1 MLKTIKKQRG
11 QTYSRE
17 DIAAIRQQRTLKRNG
32 KASRVLA
39 QLSQQSGYNQSGDYS
54 QGMTQ

>member
-17 DIAAIRQQRTLKRNG
+17 DIAAIRQQRSIKRTG

-39 QLSQQSGYNQSGDYS
+39 QLSQQSG
-54 QGMTQ
+54 MTQ

>member
-17 DIAAIRQQRTLKRNG
+17 DIAAIRQQRTMKRSG

-39 QLSQQSGYNQSGDYS
+39 QLSQQSGLS
-54 QGMTQ
+54 Q

>member
-17 DIAAIRQQRTLKRNG
+17 DIAAIRQQRTMKRNG

-39 QLSQQSGYNQSGDYS
+39 QLSQQSG
-54 QGMTQ
+54 MTQ